1 MQKLAGEQDQE
12 EEGVYSAVELALEE
26 VKVGLEEEKYKLIF
40 EKVEEEEEEKI
51 EGAGGGEESSFQA
64 SGSRST
70 GALPRPALF
79 YKHLFLVERGQIVQ
93 KRK

>member
-1 MQKLAGEQDQE
+1 M
-12 EEGVYSAVELALEE
+12 
-26 VKVGLEEEKYKLIF
+26 IF
-40 EKVEEEEEEKI
+40 EKVEEEEEEEEEEKI
-51 EGAGGGEESSFQA
+51 ERAGGGEESSFQA

-79 YKHLFLVERGQIVQ
+79 YNHLSQVERGQSFQ

>member
-70 GALPRPALF
+70 GALPRPAL
-79 YKHLFLVERGQIVQ
+79 YYNHLFQVERGQSVQ

>member
-1 MQKLAGEQDQE
+1 M
-12 EEGVYSAVELALEE
+12 ELALEE

-51 EGAGGGEESSFQA
+51 EGAGGGEESSLQA

-79 YKHLFLVERGQIVQ
+79 YNHLSQVERGQSFQ

>member
-12 EEGVYSAVELALEE
+12 EEGLYSAVELALEE

-51 EGAGGGEESSFQA
+51 EGAGGGEESPFQA
-64 SGSRST
+64 SWSRST

-79 YKHLFLVERGQIVQ
+79 YKHLFQVERGQIIQ